1 MHNKCNTCYQQIHAD
16 CNFNQG
22 RCPHRIPLINTVG
35 LWNKITNYFNK
46 FKGKETK

>member
-1 MHNKCNTCYQQIHAD
+1 MKCSTCYHQVHAG

-22 RCPHRIPLINTVG
+22 RCPHRVPLVSTDR
-35 LWNKITNYFNK
+35 LWNKIKNCLDK